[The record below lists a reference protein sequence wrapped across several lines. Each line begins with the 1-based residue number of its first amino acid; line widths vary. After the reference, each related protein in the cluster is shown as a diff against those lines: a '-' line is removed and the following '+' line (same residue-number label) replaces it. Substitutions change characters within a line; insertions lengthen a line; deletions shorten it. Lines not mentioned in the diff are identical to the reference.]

1 MKRLFLD
8 IEGTIID
15 SLFNPEFLEEN
26 CKKIKKF
33 IIDTKPDIVHLFTW
47 GWKDITEIDAFLVL
61 EMFNHIGINTGIDRF
76 GIKVVL
82 GETFVKVDSVD
93 LCIAEDWIDDSIRE
107 RMLEP
112 GMMGEFGISKQS
124 CFDLMCNR
132 LFPKD
137 KCLLIDDTNET
148 DNERFINPK
157 DL

>member
-15 SLFNPEFLEEN
+15 SLFNPVFLEEN
-26 CKKIKKF
+26 CRKIKKF
-33 IIDTKPDIVHLFTW
+33 IVDTKPDFVHLFTW
-47 GWKDITEIDAFLVL
+47 GWKTKKERDPNLYWDIMEKLNVSSICNPGRLFTKAE
-61 EMFNHIGINTGIDRF
+61 
-76 GIKVVL
+76 
-82 GETFVKVDSVD
+82 SVD